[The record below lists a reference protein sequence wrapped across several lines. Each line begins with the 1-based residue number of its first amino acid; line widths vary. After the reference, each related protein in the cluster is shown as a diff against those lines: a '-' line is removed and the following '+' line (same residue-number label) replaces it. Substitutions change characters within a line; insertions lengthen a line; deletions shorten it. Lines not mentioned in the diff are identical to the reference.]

1 MITIPLESSDYQ
13 FANIIY
19 NSNFRSKFFVTFN
32 DLNICNNN
40 EYLNISINKCQSY
53 LDLPNIILTDRSYLI
68 TELDNLNKG
77 VIFDQD

>member
-19 NSNFRSKFFVTFN
+19 NFNFRSKFFVTFN
-32 DLNICNNN
+32 NLNICNNN
-40 EYLNISINKCQSY
+40 EYLNVSINKCQSY
-53 LDLPNIILTDRSYLI
+53 LDLPNIILTDRGYLI

-77 VIFDQD
+77 VLFDQD

>member
-19 NSNFRSKFFVTFN
+19 NFNFRSKFFVTFN